1 MIFPEVR
8 ISQLSRDVE
17 LKRAAFEESK
27 NGVQRAVRRK
37 LSPLNLLKENP
48 QWIAGAVMSL
58 VGMGGIGKVFHV
70 FGRNGHS
77 SNGKKS
83 GLLASLLK
91 FGGRTAMKTVAPVAF
106 SAVKFA
112 FKSAFRSFRHR
123 GSQA

>member
-1 MIFPEVR
+1 MIFPQVR

-17 LKRAAFEESK
+17 LKRAAFEDSK
-27 NGVQRAVRRK
+27 AGLRSAVRRK

-48 QWIAGAVMSL
+48 QWLIGAVMSL
-58 VGMGGIGKVFHV
+58 AGVGGIGKL
-70 FGRNGHS
+70 FGKFTRNGHS

-83 GLLASLLK
+83 SLLGGLLR
-91 FGGRTAMKTVAPVAF
+91 FGGRTVLRTVAPVAF

-123 GSQA
+123 GSEA